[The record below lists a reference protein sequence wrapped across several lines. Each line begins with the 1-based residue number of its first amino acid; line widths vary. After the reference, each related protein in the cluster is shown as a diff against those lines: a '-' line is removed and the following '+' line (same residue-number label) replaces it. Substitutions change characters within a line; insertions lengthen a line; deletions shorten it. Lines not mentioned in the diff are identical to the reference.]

1 MKKFVSSL
9 AVAALMAA
17 SANAGLN
24 TVTYVDASGGVA
36 NNAGNIPAGSVVGD
50 HSGVGEVTLNDVDGG
65 DMWNGGDQF
74 IYLHDNA
81 QEAGDFTATVRVVSQ
96 TAAVD
101 GRWGKAGIRAS
112 ATLDGGSANAM
123 AQIASGNGSQADQ
136 LGAGD
141 HSPVP
146 VRLAGRTQND
156 GNGGFENPVIGAAG
170 TTQRLDGDGN
180 VANDFLRADGAVAT
194 WLSLSYNSATNAFVA
209 GSAAD
214 VGGAPG
220 VWSYSDPVDSV
231 PADGDGWYVGL
242 AYSVHGDFDL
252 PADGMHGVTFDNYS
266 IVPEPS
272 SLGLLVLG
280 GLGLL
285 GIRRRR

>member
-1 MKKFVSSL
+1 MKKFFSSL
-9 AVAALMAA
+9 AVAALLAA

-24 TVTYVDASGGVA
+24 TVTYVDSSGGAA
-36 NNAGNIPAGSVVGD
+36 NNAGLIPDGMVEGD
-50 HSGVGEVTLNDVDGG
+50 TTGVGEVTLFDIDGG

-74 IYLHDNA
+74 IYLHDSA
-81 QEAGDFTATVRVVSQ
+81 QETGDFSATVRVVAQ
-96 TAAVD
+96 TEAVD

-112 ATLDGGSANAM
+112 SSLDGLSANAM
-123 AQIASGNGSQADQ
+123 AQLAAGNGSQAEQ

-156 GNGGFENPVIGAAG
+156 GEGGFENPVKDASGAE
-170 TTQRLDGDGN
+170 
-180 VANDFLRADGAVAT
+180 VPNDALRADGVVKT
-194 WLSLSYNSATNAFVA
+194 WLRLNYTAADNSFVA
-209 GSAAD
+209 GHALD
-214 VGGAPG
+214 VNGAPG
-220 VWSYSDPVDSV
+220 EWSYSDPTTAV

-242 AYSVHGDFDL
+242 AYSMHSDITPVR
-252 PADGMHGVTFDNYS
+252 ADNMHGITFDNYS

-272 SLGLLVLG
+272 SLGLLSLG
-280 GLGLL
+280 ALALL